1 MVQDEDEA
9 WRAIVDN
16 YGDRAALDDDPGT
29 PGAPGTPEVAS
40 EPDETATA
48 TEGDD
53 VPLAPRPRPDP
64 DPSDWST
71 TPAPGPAPTGWE
83 DEDRFVPPPPPP
95 IPTTTTDR
103 MVAWVGI
110 FGSPV
115 VLLVSLVLGI
125 RLPELISY
133 VLVLG
138 FIGGFLYLVL
148 KMNREPRDPDD
159 NGAVL

>member
-1 MVQDEDEA
+1 MVQNDDEA

-16 YGDRAALDDDPGT
+16 YGDRADLDDP
-29 PGAPGTPEVAS
+29 PEAASQTPERQPRTSPPLADDPEPDDVHGWERAS
-40 EPDETATA
+40 EA
-48 TEGDD
+48 
-53 VPLAPRPRPDP
+53 
-64 DPSDWST
+64 S
-71 TPAPGPAPTGWE
+71 APTGWE

-103 MVAWVGI
+103 MAAWVGI
-110 FGSPV
+110 FGSPL
-115 VLLVSLVLGI
+115 VLLVALVLGI

-138 FIGGFLYLVL
+138 FVGGFLYLVL
-148 KMNREPRDPDD
+148 KMNREPRDPGD

>member
-1 MVQDEDEA
+1 MVQSDDEA

-16 YGDRAALDDDPGT
+16 YGDRAELDDPPEDPSGSPGT
-29 PGAPGTPEVAS
+29 QGSSESSGSLHDAEQASSGSFRDRSERDEPAPGT
-40 EPDETATA
+40 
-48 TEGDD
+48 
-53 VPLAPRPRPDP
+53 
-64 DPSDWST
+64 
-71 TPAPGPAPTGWE
+71 PTGWE

-95 IPTTTTDR
+95 LPTTTTDR

-115 VLLVSLVLGI
+115 VLLVALVLGI

-133 VLVLG
+133 VLVMG
-138 FIGGFLYLVL
+138 FVGGFLYLVL